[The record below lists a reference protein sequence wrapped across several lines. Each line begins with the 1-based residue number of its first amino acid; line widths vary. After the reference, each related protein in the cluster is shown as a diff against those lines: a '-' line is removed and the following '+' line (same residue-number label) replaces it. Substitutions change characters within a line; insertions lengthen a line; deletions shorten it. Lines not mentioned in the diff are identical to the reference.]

1 MTRSTVARAAAV
13 AGLLAMTTAC
23 LSSGGGGGG
32 GAGQDQ
38 SGGEG
43 KKAIAILGNF
53 TGEEEAAFNAALKEF
68 PDKSITITYTG
79 SQDFTTLIRSRVA
92 ANNNPDIGL
101 FPQPGVLADIAKRG
115 ALRDVSEVVDLD
127 AVKEKLIP
135 GFLDAAEVDGKTY
148 AAPMRMAVKSIIW
161 TPKGQFEQVAGGQ
174 PPATL
179 DELFALTD
187 RIKTTGTAP
196 WCIGMESGA
205 ATGWVATDWM
215 EDLVLRTAGPDVYD
229 QWVKHEIPFNDERI
243 KEAGRAFERIF
254 APEGNVFGGRK
265 AIASTNFRTAGN
277 PMFQNPPKCYMHKQG
292 NFIQSPGF
300 FPNEVQQ
307 NIDENVNV
315 LPFPG
320 TQPGAAPQLLGG
332 DLAAAFNNDP
342 STKKVMEFLASEN
355 FGGPWAQAGGWI
367 SPYKGFDESKYP
379 NETTRAIARNA
390 LAAEIGRYDGS
401 DVMPAA
407 VGAGSFWKGMV
418 AWVSGQRTLD
428 QVLDQIEASWP
439 TS

>member
-32 GAGQDQ
+32 GAEEDQ
-38 SGGEG
+38 SGGQG
-43 KKAIAILGNF
+43 KTTINILGAF
-53 TGEEEAAFNAALKEF
+53 TGEEQAAFNKALAEF
-68 PDKSITITYTG
+68 PDKGIKVTYTG
-79 SQDFTTLIRSRVA
+79 SQDFTTLIRSRVQ
-92 ANNNPDIGL
+92 ANNVPDIAL
-101 FPQPGVLADIAKRG
+101 FPQPGVLADIAQRG
-115 ALRDVSEVVDLD
+115 ALRDVGELVDID
-127 AVKEKLIP
+127 ALREKLIP
-135 GFLDAAEVDGKTY
+135 GFLDSAEIDGKTY

-161 TPKGQFEQVAGGQ
+161 TPKGEFEKQAPT

-179 DELFALTD
+179 DELSALTD
-187 RIKTTGTAP
+187 KIRGTGTAP

-215 EDLVLRTAGPDVYD
+215 EDLVLRTAGPEVYD
-229 QWVKHEIPFNDERI
+229 QWVAHEIPFNDDRI
-243 KEAGRAFERIF
+243 KEAGRRFEKIF
-254 APEGNVFGGRK
+254 ATEGNVFGGRK
-265 AIASTNFRTAGN
+265 AIASTSFQTAGN
-277 PMFQNPPKCYMHKQG
+277 PMFQSPPKCYMMKQG

-300 FPNEVQQ
+300 FPKPVQQ
-307 NIDENVNV
+307 NIDAEATVI
-315 LPFPG
+315 PFPG
-320 TQPGAAPQLLGG
+320 REPGPAPQLLGG
-332 DLAAAFNNDP
+332 DLAGAFNNDP

-379 NETTRAIARNA
+379 NETTRQIARNA
-390 LAAEIGRYDGS
+390 LAAQVGRYDGS

-418 AWVSGQRTLD
+418 AWVSGQKTMD
-428 QVLDQIEASWP
+428 QVLDEIEQTWP
-439 TS
+439 SS